1 MSADRQDVHTLVNAF
16 VSATGDEA
24 EHRFT
29 ALVRASW
36 HEGRVAPAATEV
48 VDEVVKALWGADS
61 GQQGRLV
68 VLLGLLAGSDEGLRA
83 TLRGHLAPF
92 LDLLTV
98 TGGGR
103 PLTLALYYL
112 LGHFPE
118 HGERIMATV
127 RELHPPEDDLT
138 RLERSLRRLDPE
150 SAVIGR
156 VWPSPSAWQLSDDE
170 IRADRAWVSELSA
183 DQLAL
188 AWGRDTRSVR
198 SHMGAKALWAV
209 REGMPV
215 AVEDTSRHAEDPVF
229 EVSSLGDRPPGGRS
243 SSLRCPSCRGPL
255 VTVGTASTCQD
266 CSLTYPVDHGVIDL
280 LTPSSPKERS
290 EGDALQQAQVM
301 PRVGGHYENGLRP
314 AFLRS
319 MGANWGGQVTPS
331 DEDAYLARHLAP
343 AKGPVL
349 DLAAGGGRWTAVV
362 ADTVGAERVT
372 ALDANPSM
380 LVWLRGRLPQVEA
393 VRASALDLPFED
405 AAFGAVNC
413 WNSLQAL
420 PDPELALREVARCLR
435 PGGLLTL
442 LTFLRSPDPI
452 YRYFQTTQN
461 FPGFPDGMP
470 LFERDEILAWLRTS
484 GLSVR
489 DEWTPGTFFVITA
502 EKVG

>member
-1 MSADRQDVHTLVNAF
+1 MSAGPQDVHALVKAF
-16 VSATGDEA
+16 VSATGDET

-29 ALVRASW
+29 ELVETAWQDGRAT
-36 HEGRVAPAATEV
+36 PASTEV
-48 VDEVVKALWGADS
+48 VDEVVRVLWGADTRH
-61 GQQGRLV
+61 QGLLV
-68 VLLGLLAGSDEGLRA
+68 VLLGLLAGSDDGLRT
-83 TLRGHLAPF
+83 TLREHLDPF
-92 LDLLTV
+92 LDLLAG
-98 TGGGR
+98 TGGDR
-103 PLTLALYYL
+103 PLTLALFYL

-118 HGERIMATV
+118 HRERIMAAV
-127 RELHPPEDDLT
+127 RELDPPEDDRT

-150 SAVIGR
+150 EAVIGR
-156 VWPSPSAWQLSDDE
+156 VWPSPSAWPLSDDE

-183 DQLAL
+183 DQLSL
-188 AWGRDTRSVR
+188 AWDRDTRSVR
-198 SHMGAKALWAV
+198 SHTGAKALWAV

-215 AVEDTSRHAEDPVF
+215 TVEDRSRHAEDPVF
-229 EVSSLGDRPPGGRS
+229 EVSSLKERRPGGHS
-243 SSLRCPSCRGPL
+243 ASLRCTSCRGSL
-255 VTVGTASTCQD
+255 VTVGTTSTCQG
-266 CSLTYPVDHGVIDL
+266 CSLTYPVDHGVVDL
-280 LTPSSPKERS
+280 LNPSAPKEGS
-290 EGDALQQAQVM
+290 AGDALQQAQVM

-319 MGANWGGQVTPS
+319 MGSNWGGQVTPS

-380 LVWLRGRLPQVEA
+380 LLWLRGRLPQVEA
-393 VRASALDLPFED
+393 VRASALDLPFDD
-405 AAFGAVNC
+405 ASLGAVNC

-420 PDPELALREVARCLR
+420 PDPGLAIREVGRCLR

-442 LTFLRSPDPI
+442 LTFLRSPDPV
-452 YRYFQTTQN
+452 YRHFQTTQN

-489 DEWTPGTFFVITA
+489 DEWAPGTFFVITA